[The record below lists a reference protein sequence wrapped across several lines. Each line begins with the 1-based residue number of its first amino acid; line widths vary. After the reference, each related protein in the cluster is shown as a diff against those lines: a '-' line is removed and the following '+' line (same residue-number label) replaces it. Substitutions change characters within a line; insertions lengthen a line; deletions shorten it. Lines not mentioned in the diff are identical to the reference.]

1 MSRLPNA
8 SPRGLLARI
17 AFWFS
22 RRMFGKVP
30 SSLRVVAHHKALTAG
45 VIHMERAQGKADE
58 LPASLTSLASLRVAT
73 LVGCP
78 F

>member
-1 MSRLPNA
+1 
-8 SPRGLLARI
+8 
-17 AFWFS
+17 
-22 RRMFGKVP
+22 MFGKVP